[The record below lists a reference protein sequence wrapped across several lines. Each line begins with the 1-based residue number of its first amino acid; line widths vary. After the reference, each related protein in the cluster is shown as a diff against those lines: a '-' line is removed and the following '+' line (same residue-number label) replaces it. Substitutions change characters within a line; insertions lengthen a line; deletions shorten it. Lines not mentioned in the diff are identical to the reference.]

1 MSFLRERFGNPQIIA
16 ASFLLLFLAQCIWF
30 IDRVPLG
37 QREFGDVYRALNPQ
51 TNRAEH
57 SPLLAPVLRIVVPR
71 SAMLPNG
78 QLDQFVVN
86 ERRWLVRA
94 PFVLAGV
101 LLGASLWYVAR
112 RLYGN
117 AGGYIALAIY
127 VFTPAAIARSSL
139 IDPAISGAW
148 GTFGLIFT
156 GIAVSHTLYAPR
168 EVVLWNWK
176 RILLLGLAIA
186 LAIGSEPAL
195 ALSLVFALALM
206 LWLAPH
212 RKGAVVL
219 ILLAAIGVAIIVLV
233 VALLFSPAA
242 NYSAFNFELLS
253 VVRPV
258 AWKLLA
264 KSFLTNGP
272 APIVLT
278 LIALVTWFA
287 WKHTR
292 FFGTTAPLIVAITL
306 TILGVMIP
314 AAALTFFF
322 VALPIWMVFAAG
334 VFADLLETRWRTLIV
349 GITFGVLL
357 AHAGFNLLSL
367 AKL

>member
-1 MSFLRERFGNPQIIA
+1 MSSLRERFGNPQIIA

-51 TNRAEH
+51 TDRAEH
-57 SPLLAPVLRIVVPR
+57 SPFLAPVLRIVVPR

-86 ERRWLVRA
+86 ERRWLIRA
-94 PFVLAGV
+94 PFMLAGV

-117 AGGYIALAIY
+117 AGGYIALAVY
-127 VFTPAAIARSSL
+127 VFTPSVIARSSL
-139 IDPAISGAW
+139 IDPATSGAW

-176 RILLLGLAIA
+176 RILLLGLSIA

-195 ALSLVFALALM
+195 ALSLILALALM

-219 ILLAAIGVAIIVLV
+219 ILLAAIV
-233 VALLFSPAA
+233 VASAMLAA
-242 NYSAFNFELLS
+242 ALMFGSATSYTPTSFEPSSLI
-253 VVRPV
+253 RPV

-264 KSFLTNGP
+264 SSLLTNGP
-272 APIVLT
+272 APIVLM
-278 LIALVTWFA
+278 LIALATWLA

-292 FFGTTAPLIVAITL
+292 FFGTAAPLLVAIILTL
-306 TILGVMIP
+306 LGVIIP

-322 VALPIWMVFAAG
+322 VALPIWIVFASG
-334 VFADLLETRWRTLIV
+334 VFADLLETRYRGVVLGITV
-349 GITFGVLL
+349 GILL
-357 AHAGFNLLSL
+357 AHAAYNLIAL
-367 AKL
+367 ARL

>member
-1 MSFLRERFGNPQIIA
+1 MSSLRERFGNPQIIA

-30 IDRVPLG
+30 TDRVPLG
-37 QREFGDVYRALNPQ
+37 QREFGDIYRALNPR
-51 TNRAEH
+51 TVRTER
-57 SPLLAPVLRIVVPR
+57 SPLLASVLSVVVPR

-86 ERRWLVRA
+86 ERRWLIRT
-94 PFVLAGV
+94 PFMLAGV

-127 VFTPAAIARSSL
+127 IFTPSVIARSSL

-176 RILLLGLAIA
+176 RILLLGLSIA

-195 ALSLVFALALM
+195 ALSLVLALALM

-212 RKGAVVL
+212 RKRAVAL
-219 ILLAAIGVAIIVLV
+219 ILLAAIVVASVVLAI
-233 VALLFSPAA
+233 ALLFGSGF
-242 NYSAFNFELLS
+242 NYTASSFEPSSLI
-253 VVRPV
+253 RPV

-264 KSFLTNGP
+264 SSFLTNGP

-278 LIALVTWFA
+278 LIALATWLT

-292 FFGTTAPLIVAITL
+292 FFGTTAPLLVAIIL
-306 TILGVMIP
+306 TILGVIIP

-322 VALPIWMVFAAG
+322 VALPIWMLFASG
-334 VFADLLETRWRTLIV
+334 VFADLLETRHRGVVLGISV
-349 GITFGVLL
+349 GILL
-357 AHAGFNLLSL
+357 AHAAYNLIAL
-367 AKL
+367 ARL

>member
-1 MSFLRERFGNPQIIA
+1 MSSLRERFGNPQIIA

-37 QREFGDVYRALNPQ
+37 QREFGDVYRALNSQ
-51 TNRAEH
+51 NDHAER
-57 SPLLAPVLRIVVPR
+57 SPLLAPVLRVVVPR

-86 ERRWLVRA
+86 ERRWLIRA

-117 AGGYIALAIY
+117 AGGYIALSIY
-127 VFTPAAIARSSL
+127 VFTPSVIARSSL
-139 IDPAISGAW
+139 IDPASSGAW

-176 RILLLGLAIA
+176 RILLLGLSIA

-195 ALSLVFALALM
+195 AVSLVLALALM

-212 RKGAVVL
+212 RKRAVVL
-219 ILLAAIGVAIIVLV
+219 ILLAAIVVASVVLA
-233 VALLFSPAA
+233 VALLFGAA
-242 NYSAFNFELLS
+242 TNYTASSFEASSL
-253 VVRPV
+253 VRPV

-264 KSFLTNGP
+264 SSLLTNGP

-278 LIALVTWFA
+278 LIALVTWLA

-292 FFGTTAPLIVAITL
+292 FFGTAAPLLVA
-306 TILGVMIP
+306 TILTLLGVIIP

-322 VALPIWMVFAAG
+322 VALPMWMVFAAG
-334 VFADLLETRWRTLIV
+334 VFADLLETRRRGVVLGT
-349 GITFGVLL
+349 TFGILL
-357 AHAGFNLLSL
+357 AHAAYNLLAL
-367 AKL
+367 ARL